1 MDGQLAGRLC
11 ARSSLCLRLRFQWRV
26 RPRDLS
32 VGRGVGRGA
41 AAASTVGRHPGL
53 PEGGGGLYNNDD
65 IVKHLLCSKHC
76 SKRWIRPGRGSRPG
90 SRGRGLESCPGG
102 LGPESPLRQVPVRE
116 LRQSPSPT
124 PSSAASTEPPEG
136 RALGWMPPG
145 WRTLSWAPPDDE
157 VLSWKSKIPSLAS
170 NGEAKRQ
177 QWTDLLYLRMKK
189 GAFSVVRR
197 CVKLCTGHEYAAKII
212 NTKKLSARDHQKLER
227 EARICRLLKHSNI
240 VRLHDSISEEGF
252 HYLVFD
258 LVTGGEL
265 FEDIV
270 AREYYS
276 EADASHCIQQ
286 ILEAVL
292 HCHQM
297 GVVHRDLKP
306 ENLLLA
312 SKCKGAAVKLADFG
326 LAIEVQGD
334 QQAWF
339 GFAGTPGYL
348 SPEVLRKEAYG
359 KPVDIWACGVILYI
373 LLVGYPPFWDE
384 DQHKLYQQIKAGA
397 YDFPS
402 PEWDTVTPEAKN
414 LINQMLTI
422 NPAKR
427 ITAHEALKHPWVCQ
441 RSTVASMMHRQETV
455 ECLKKFNA
463 RRKLKG
469 AILTTM
475 LATRNFSVGRQTTA
489 PATMSAAASSPTMG
503 LVEQAKS
510 LLNKKA
516 DGVKPQT
523 NSTKNSGGATSPKG
537 SLPPAALESSDS
549 TTTTIE
555 DEDTKAARISDLLS
569 TVRRGSGPPDAEGP
583 QPAAPQPC
591 PSPSFLNSLSG
602 APARISD
609 LLSTVRR
616 GSGPPDAEGPQ
627 PAASQPC
634 GPSPSFLNSLSG
646 APARISD
653 LLSTVR
659 RGSGPPDAE
668 GPQPAAPQPCGPS
681 PSFLNSLSGPS
692 RKQEIIKIT
701 EQLIEAVNNGDFE
714 AYAKICDPGLT
725 SFEPEALGNLVEGM
739 DFHRFYFENL
749 LAKNS
754 KPIHTTILNPH
765 VHVIGDDAA
774 CIAYIRLTQYVDG
787 QGRPRT
793 GQSEETRV
801 WHRRDGKW
809 QNVHFHCSGAPVAPL
824 Q

>member
-1 MDGQLAGRLC
+1 MAVTCTRFTDEYQLYEEIG
-11 ARSSLCLRLRFQWRV
+11 
-26 RPRDLS
+26 
-32 VGRGVGRGA
+32 
-41 AAASTVGRHPGL
+41 
-53 PEGGGGLYNNDD
+53 
-65 IVKHLLCSKHC
+65 
-76 SKRWIRPGRGSRPG
+76 
-90 SRGRGLESCPGG
+90 
-102 LGPESPLRQVPVRE
+102 
-116 LRQSPSPT
+116 
-124 PSSAASTEPPEG
+124 
-136 RALGWMPPG
+136 
-145 WRTLSWAPPDDE
+145 
-157 VLSWKSKIPSLAS
+157 
-170 NGEAKRQ
+170 
-177 QWTDLLYLRMKK
+177 K

-227 EARICRLLKHSNI
+227 EARICRLLKHPNI

-252 HYLVFD
+252 HYLIFD

-326 LAIEVQGD
+326 LAIEVQGE

-475 LATRNFSVGRQTTA
+475 LATRNFS
-489 PATMSAAASSPTMG
+489 
-503 LVEQAKS
+503 AKS
-510 LLNKKA
+510 LLNKKT
-516 DGVKPQT
+516 DVGKPQT
-523 NSTKNSGGATSPKG
+523 NSTKNSAGVTSPKG
-537 SLPPAALESSDS
+537 PIPPAALEPQTTVIHNLVDGIKESSDS
-549 TTTTIE
+549 THTNPE
-555 DEDTKAARISDLLS
+555 DEEMKA
-569 TVRRGSGPPDAEGP
+569 
-583 QPAAPQPC
+583 
-591 PSPSFLNSLSG
+591 
-602 APARISD
+602 
-609 LLSTVRR
+609 
-616 GSGPPDAEGPQ
+616 
-627 PAASQPC
+627 
-634 GPSPSFLNSLSG
+634 
-646 APARISD
+646 
-653 LLSTVR
+653 
-659 RGSGPPDAE
+659 
-668 GPQPAAPQPCGPS
+668 
-681 PSFLNSLSGPS
+681 

-725 SFEPEALGNLVEGM
+725 TFEPEALGNLVEGI

-749 LAKNS
+749 LSKNN

-765 VHVIGDDAA
+765 VHVVGDDAA
-774 CIAYIRLTQYVDG
+774 CIAYIRLTQYIDT

-793 GQSEETRV
+793 SQSEETRV

>member
-1 MDGQLAGRLC
+1 MATTTCTRFTDEYQLY
-11 ARSSLCLRLRFQWRV
+11 
-26 RPRDLS
+26 
-32 VGRGVGRGA
+32 
-41 AAASTVGRHPGL
+41 
-53 PEGGGGLYNNDD
+53 E
-65 IVKHLLCSKHC
+65 
-76 SKRWIRPGRGSRPG
+76 
-90 SRGRGLESCPGG
+90 E
-102 LGPESPLRQVPVRE
+102 LG
-116 LRQSPSPT
+116 
-124 PSSAASTEPPEG
+124 
-136 RALGWMPPG
+136 
-145 WRTLSWAPPDDE
+145 
-157 VLSWKSKIPSLAS
+157 
-170 NGEAKRQ
+170 
-177 QWTDLLYLRMKK
+177 K

-197 CVKLCTGHEYAAKII
+197 CVKVCTGQEYAAKII

-252 HYLVFD
+252 HYLLFD

-276 EADASHCIQQ
+276 EADASHCIHQ
-286 ILEAVL
+286 IVDSVSYT
-292 HCHQM
+292 HQHDI
-297 GVVHRDLKP
+297 VHRDLKP

-312 SKCKGAAVKLADFG
+312 SKCKNAAVKLADFG

-422 NPAKR
+422 NPSKR
-427 ITAHEALKHPWVCQ
+427 ITAQEALKHPWVCQ

-475 LATRNFSVGRQTTA
+475 LVSRNFSVGRQTTA
-489 PATMSAAASSPTMG
+489 PAAVGGVSGSPAG
-503 LVEQAKS
+503 IVEQAAKS

-516 DGVKPQT
+516 DVKSTSSRNSTVSSPKVHVSSAALEPQT
-523 NSTKNSGGATSPKG
+523 TVIHNPVDGIK
-537 SLPPAALESSDS
+537 ESSDS
-549 TTTTIE
+549 SNTTTE
-555 DEDTKAARISDLLS
+555 DEDVKA
-569 TVRRGSGPPDAEGP
+569 
-583 QPAAPQPC
+583 
-591 PSPSFLNSLSG
+591 
-602 APARISD
+602 
-609 LLSTVRR
+609 
-616 GSGPPDAEGPQ
+616 
-627 PAASQPC
+627 
-634 GPSPSFLNSLSG
+634 
-646 APARISD
+646 
-653 LLSTVR
+653 
-659 RGSGPPDAE
+659 
-668 GPQPAAPQPCGPS
+668 
-681 PSFLNSLSGPS
+681 

-701 EQLIEAVNNGDFE
+701 EQLIEAVNNGDFD
-714 AYAKICDPGLT
+714 AYSKICDPGLT
-725 SFEPEALGNLVEGM
+725 SFEPEGLGNLVEGM
-739 DFHRFYFENL
+739 DFHRFYFDNL

-765 VHVIGDDAA
+765 VHMIGEDAA
-774 CIAYIRLTQYVDG
+774 CIAYIRLTQFVDAH
-787 QGRPRT
+787 GRPRSS
-793 GQSEETRV
+793 QSEETRV
-801 WHRRDGKW
+801 WHRRDSRW
-809 QNVHFHCSGAPVAPL
+809 QNVHFHCSGAPAAPL
-824 Q
+824 QA

>member
-1 MDGQLAGRLC
+1 
-11 ARSSLCLRLRFQWRV
+11 
-26 RPRDLS
+26 
-32 VGRGVGRGA
+32 
-41 AAASTVGRHPGL
+41 
-53 PEGGGGLYNNDD
+53 
-65 IVKHLLCSKHC
+65 
-76 SKRWIRPGRGSRPG
+76 
-90 SRGRGLESCPGG
+90 
-102 LGPESPLRQVPVRE
+102 
-116 LRQSPSPT
+116 
-124 PSSAASTEPPEG
+124 
-136 RALGWMPPG
+136 
-145 WRTLSWAPPDDE
+145 
-157 VLSWKSKIPSLAS
+157 
-170 NGEAKRQ
+170 
-177 QWTDLLYLRMKK
+177 
-189 GAFSVVRR
+189 
-197 CVKLCTGHEYAAKII
+197 HEYAAKII

-489 PATMSAAASSPTMG
+489 PATMSTAASGTTMG

-516 DGVKPQT
+516 DAVKPQT
-523 NSTKNSGGATSPKG
+523 NSTKNSAAATSPKG
-537 SLPPAALESSDS
+537 TLPPAALVLSPSFSSFTPLVLVLS
-549 TTTTIE
+549 PSLLRAPSCLPLASHLSAPAPRVP
-555 DEDTKAARISDLLS
+555 DTLS
-569 TVRRGSGPPDAEGP
+569 SVRRGSASSKANPPTLWPPPVSPLPTPHKAAWGGPRSLGGCV
-583 QPAAPQPC
+583 PAA
-591 PSPSFLNSLSG
+591 
-602 APARISD
+602 
-609 LLSTVRR
+609 
-616 GSGPPDAEGPQ
+616 
-627 PAASQPC
+627 
-634 GPSPSFLNSLSG
+634 
-646 APARISD
+646 
-653 LLSTVR
+653 
-659 RGSGPPDAE
+659 
-668 GPQPAAPQPCGPS
+668 
-681 PSFLNSLSGPS
+681 
-692 RKQEIIKIT
+692 RKQEVIKIT

-765 VHVIGDDAA
+765 VHVIGEDAA
-774 CIAYIRLTQYVDG
+774 CIAYIRLTQYIDG

-793 GQSEETRV
+793 SQSEETRV

>member
-1 MDGQLAGRLC
+1 MATTTCTRFTDEYQLY
-11 ARSSLCLRLRFQWRV
+11 
-26 RPRDLS
+26 
-32 VGRGVGRGA
+32 
-41 AAASTVGRHPGL
+41 
-53 PEGGGGLYNNDD
+53 E
-65 IVKHLLCSKHC
+65 
-76 SKRWIRPGRGSRPG
+76 
-90 SRGRGLESCPGG
+90 E
-102 LGPESPLRQVPVRE
+102 LG
-116 LRQSPSPT
+116 
-124 PSSAASTEPPEG
+124 
-136 RALGWMPPG
+136 
-145 WRTLSWAPPDDE
+145 
-157 VLSWKSKIPSLAS
+157 
-170 NGEAKRQ
+170 
-177 QWTDLLYLRMKK
+177 K

-197 CVKLCTGHEYAAKII
+197 CVKLCTGQENAAKII

-252 HYLVFD
+252 HYLLFD

-312 SKCKGAAVKLADFG
+312 SKCKNAAVKLADFG

-427 ITAHEALKHPWVCQ
+427 ITAQEALKHPWVCQ

-475 LATRNFSVGRQTTA
+475 LVSRNFSVGSRQTTT
-489 PATMSAAASSPTMG
+489 PASVTAAAAAAAAAAGTTAG

-516 DGVKPQT
+516 DVKEPQT
-523 NSTKNSGGATSPKG
+523 TVIHNPVDRTK
-537 SLPPAALESSDS
+537 ESSDS
-549 TTTTIE
+549 SNTTVE
-555 DEDTKAARISDLLS
+555 DEDVK
-569 TVRRGSGPPDAEGP
+569 V
-583 QPAAPQPC
+583 
-591 PSPSFLNSLSG
+591 
-602 APARISD
+602 
-609 LLSTVRR
+609 
-616 GSGPPDAEGPQ
+616 
-627 PAASQPC
+627 
-634 GPSPSFLNSLSG
+634 
-646 APARISD
+646 
-653 LLSTVR
+653 
-659 RGSGPPDAE
+659 
-668 GPQPAAPQPCGPS
+668 
-681 PSFLNSLSGPS
+681 

-701 EQLIEAVNNGDFE
+701 EQLIEAINNGDFE

-765 VHVIGDDAA
+765 VHLIGEDAA
-774 CIAYIRLTQYVDG
+774 CIAYIRLTQFVDN
-787 QGRPRT
+787 QGRPRSS
-793 GQSEETRV
+793 QSEETRV
-801 WHRRDGKW
+801 WHRRDSKW
-809 QNVHFHCSGAPVAPL
+809 QNIHFHCSGAPAAPL

>member
-1 MDGQLAGRLC
+1 MATTTCTRFTDEYQLY
-11 ARSSLCLRLRFQWRV
+11 
-26 RPRDLS
+26 
-32 VGRGVGRGA
+32 
-41 AAASTVGRHPGL
+41 
-53 PEGGGGLYNNDD
+53 E
-65 IVKHLLCSKHC
+65 
-76 SKRWIRPGRGSRPG
+76 
-90 SRGRGLESCPGG
+90 E
-102 LGPESPLRQVPVRE
+102 LG
-116 LRQSPSPT
+116 
-124 PSSAASTEPPEG
+124 
-136 RALGWMPPG
+136 
-145 WRTLSWAPPDDE
+145 
-157 VLSWKSKIPSLAS
+157 
-170 NGEAKRQ
+170 
-177 QWTDLLYLRMKK
+177 K

-197 CVKLCTGHEYAAKII
+197 CVKLCTGQEYAAKII

-227 EARICRLLKHSNI
+227 EARICRLLKHPNI

-252 HYLVFD
+252 HYLLFD

-312 SKCKGAAVKLADFG
+312 SKCKNAAVKLADFG

-427 ITAHEALKHPWVCQ
+427 ITAQEALKHPWVCQ

-475 LATRNFSVGRQTTA
+475 LVSRNFSVGSRQTTA
-489 PATMSAAASSPTMG
+489 PASVTAAVAAAAAAAGTTAG
-503 LVEQAKS
+503 LVEQAKT

-516 DGVKPQT
+516 DVKKRKSSSTVQYMEPQT
-523 NSTKNSGGATSPKG
+523 TVIHNPVDGTK
-537 SLPPAALESSDS
+537 ESSDS
-549 TTTTIE
+549 SNTTVE
-555 DEDTKAARISDLLS
+555 DEDVKAVTKFSDLLGS
-569 TVRRGSGPPDAEGP
+569 VRRGSGPTSDGEVRTSTPPPVALSSPSPPHNPVVPMQMSRLTDLVSSVRRV
-583 QPAAPQPC
+583 PAAPAPE
-591 PSPSFLNSLSG
+591 G
-602 APARISD
+602 EAAPAPAPSARPIPPPTHTTSPPPPHPPSSPF
-609 LLSTVRR
+609 LS
-616 GSGPPDAEGPQ
+616 S
-627 PAASQPC
+627 SQ
-634 GPSPSFLNSLSG
+634 
-646 APARISD
+646 
-653 LLSTVR
+653 T
-659 RGSGPPDAE
+659 
-668 GPQPAAPQPCGPS
+668 
-681 PSFLNSLSGPS
+681 

-701 EQLIEAVNNGDFE
+701 EQLIEAINNGDFE

-765 VHVIGDDAA
+765 VHLIGEDAA
-774 CIAYIRLTQYVDG
+774 CIAYIRLTQFVDG
-787 QGRPRT
+787 QGRPRSS
-793 GQSEETRV
+793 QSEETRV
-801 WHRRDGKW
+801 WHRRESKW
-809 QNVHFHCSGAPVAPL
+809 QNIHFHCSGAPAAPL

>member
-1 MDGQLAGRLC
+1 MATTVTCTRFTDEYQLYEEIG
-11 ARSSLCLRLRFQWRV
+11 
-26 RPRDLS
+26 
-32 VGRGVGRGA
+32 
-41 AAASTVGRHPGL
+41 
-53 PEGGGGLYNNDD
+53 
-65 IVKHLLCSKHC
+65 
-76 SKRWIRPGRGSRPG
+76 
-90 SRGRGLESCPGG
+90 
-102 LGPESPLRQVPVRE
+102 
-116 LRQSPSPT
+116 
-124 PSSAASTEPPEG
+124 
-136 RALGWMPPG
+136 
-145 WRTLSWAPPDDE
+145 
-157 VLSWKSKIPSLAS
+157 
-170 NGEAKRQ
+170 
-177 QWTDLLYLRMKK
+177 K

-489 PATMSAAASSPTMG
+489 PATMSAAAASGATMG
-503 LVEQAKS
+503 LVEQAAKS

-516 DGVKPQT
+516 DGVKPQS
-523 NSTKNSGGATSPKG
+523 NSTKGSAGVTSPKG
-537 SLPPAALESSDS
+537 TLPPAALESSDS
-549 TTTTIE
+549 TNTTIE
-555 DEDTKAARISDLLS
+555 DEDTKVKTTDNELVKSQVNLGTAPELSPSLQSSLMPSAAAAIAAASTKLSDVLGM
-569 TVRRGSGPPDAEGP
+569 VKRGSGPPEAEEPTTSVSPPSTTSAVANLSSPQTAKLSDVLRMVKRGSGQSGAEDPKSSTTLPFPPPVVANALPLQSAKLSDVLGMVKRGSETPDAEEPKPSIPLPSPSSGVANPFQSAKLSDVLTMVKRGSGAPEAEGP
-583 QPAAPQPC
+583 QPAVTQLLPLPLVTNPL
-591 PSPSFLNSLSG
+591 PSDP
-602 APARISD
+602 
-609 LLSTVRR
+609 
-616 GSGPPDAEGPQ
+616 
-627 PAASQPC
+627 
-634 GPSPSFLNSLSG
+634 
-646 APARISD
+646 
-653 LLSTVR
+653 
-659 RGSGPPDAE
+659 
-668 GPQPAAPQPCGPS
+668 
-681 PSFLNSLSGPS
+681 

-749 LAKNS
+749 LTKNS

-765 VHVIGDDAA
+765 VHVIGEDAA
-774 CIAYIRLTQYVDG
+774 CIAYIRLTQYIDG

-793 GQSEETRV
+793 CQSEETRV

>member
-1 MDGQLAGRLC
+1 MATTTCTRFTDEFQLY
-11 ARSSLCLRLRFQWRV
+11 
-26 RPRDLS
+26 
-32 VGRGVGRGA
+32 
-41 AAASTVGRHPGL
+41 
-53 PEGGGGLYNNDD
+53 E
-65 IVKHLLCSKHC
+65 
-76 SKRWIRPGRGSRPG
+76 
-90 SRGRGLESCPGG
+90 E
-102 LGPESPLRQVPVRE
+102 LG
-116 LRQSPSPT
+116 
-124 PSSAASTEPPEG
+124 
-136 RALGWMPPG
+136 
-145 WRTLSWAPPDDE
+145 
-157 VLSWKSKIPSLAS
+157 
-170 NGEAKRQ
+170 
-177 QWTDLLYLRMKK
+177 K

-197 CVKLCTGHEYAAKII
+197 CVKLCTGQEYAAKII

-227 EARICRLLKHSNI
+227 EARICRLLKHPNI

-252 HYLVFD
+252 HYLLFD

-276 EADASHCIQQ
+276 EADASHCIHQ
-286 ILEAVL
+286 ILESV
-292 HCHQM
+292 HHIHQHDI
-297 GVVHRDLKP
+297 VHRDLKP

-312 SKCKGAAVKLADFG
+312 SKCKNAAVKLADFG

-427 ITAHEALKHPWVCQ
+427 ITAQEALKHPWVCQ

-475 LATRNFSVGRQTTA
+475 LVSRNFSA
-489 PATMSAAASSPTMG
+489 
-503 LVEQAKS
+503 AKS

-516 DGVKPQT
+516 DVKKRKSS
-523 NSTKNSGGATSPKG
+523 STVQYM
-537 SLPPAALESSDS
+537 ESSDS
-549 TTTTIE
+549 SNTTVE
-555 DEDTKAARISDLLS
+555 DEDVKGKSLDNSSLKAQSSTSSQPDSSSAAVHSATKFADLLGS
-569 TVRRGSGPPDAEGP
+569 VRRGSGPTSDGEGRSSTP
-583 QPAAPQPC
+583 PHAALSAPSPPHTPVVPMQMSRLTDLVSSIRRVPVAPAPEGDAAPAPV
-591 PSPSFLNSLSG
+591 PSARPAPPPAHTTSPPPPHSPSSPSLS
-602 APARISD
+602 S
-609 LLSTVRR
+609 
-616 GSGPPDAEGPQ
+616 
-627 PAASQPC
+627 SQ
-634 GPSPSFLNSLSG
+634 
-646 APARISD
+646 
-653 LLSTVR
+653 T
-659 RGSGPPDAE
+659 
-668 GPQPAAPQPCGPS
+668 
-681 PSFLNSLSGPS
+681 

-701 EQLIEAVNNGDFE
+701 EQLIEAINNGDFE

-765 VHVIGDDAA
+765 VHLIGEDAA
-774 CIAYIRLTQYVDG
+774 CIAYIRLTQYVDN
-787 QGRPRT
+787 QGRPRSS
-793 GQSEETRV
+793 QSEETRV
-801 WHRRDGKW
+801 WHRRDSKW
-809 QNVHFHCSGAPVAPL
+809 QNIHFHCSGAPAAPL

>member
-1 MDGQLAGRLC
+1 MATTVTCTRFTDEYQLYEEIG
-11 ARSSLCLRLRFQWRV
+11 
-26 RPRDLS
+26 
-32 VGRGVGRGA
+32 
-41 AAASTVGRHPGL
+41 
-53 PEGGGGLYNNDD
+53 
-65 IVKHLLCSKHC
+65 
-76 SKRWIRPGRGSRPG
+76 
-90 SRGRGLESCPGG
+90 
-102 LGPESPLRQVPVRE
+102 
-116 LRQSPSPT
+116 
-124 PSSAASTEPPEG
+124 
-136 RALGWMPPG
+136 
-145 WRTLSWAPPDDE
+145 
-157 VLSWKSKIPSLAS
+157 
-170 NGEAKRQ
+170 
-177 QWTDLLYLRMKK
+177 K

-252 HYLVFD
+252 HYLIFD

-489 PATMSAAASSPTMG
+489 PATMSAAASGATMG
-503 LVEQAKS
+503 LVEQAAKS
-510 LLNKKA
+510 LLNKKV
-516 DGVKPQT
+516 DVGKPQT
-523 NSTKNSGGATSPKG
+523 NSSKGSAGVTSPKG
-537 SLPPAALESSDS
+537 TLPPAALEPQTTVIHNPVDGIKESSDS
-549 TTTTIE
+549 TNTTIE
-555 DEDTKAARISDLLS
+555 DEDTKAARFSDILFTVSRGSGPPDTEGLQPATSQPCPSPAVTNPPPPQPTKFSDILSTVRKGSGAPDAEGPRPAGSQPCPSPAVANPLVPQPARFSDLFN
-569 TVRRGSGPPDAEGP
+569 TVRRGSGPPDTAVS
-583 QPAAPQPC
+583 QPC
-591 PSPSFLNSLSG
+591 PSPAVTNPL
-602 APARISD
+602 
-609 LLSTVRR
+609 
-616 GSGPPDAEGPQ
+616 PPLP
-627 PAASQPC
+627 
-634 GPSPSFLNSLSG
+634 
-646 APARISD
+646 
-653 LLSTVR
+653 
-659 RGSGPPDAE
+659 
-668 GPQPAAPQPCGPS
+668 
-681 PSFLNSLSGPS
+681 

-749 LAKNS
+749 LSKNN

-765 VHVIGDDAA
+765 VHVIGEDAA
-774 CIAYIRLTQYVDG
+774 CIAYIRLTQYIDG

-793 GQSEETRV
+793 SQSEETRV

>member
-1 MDGQLAGRLC
+1 MATTTCTRFTDEYQLY
-11 ARSSLCLRLRFQWRV
+11 
-26 RPRDLS
+26 
-32 VGRGVGRGA
+32 
-41 AAASTVGRHPGL
+41 
-53 PEGGGGLYNNDD
+53 E
-65 IVKHLLCSKHC
+65 
-76 SKRWIRPGRGSRPG
+76 
-90 SRGRGLESCPGG
+90 E
-102 LGPESPLRQVPVRE
+102 LG
-116 LRQSPSPT
+116 
-124 PSSAASTEPPEG
+124 
-136 RALGWMPPG
+136 
-145 WRTLSWAPPDDE
+145 
-157 VLSWKSKIPSLAS
+157 
-170 NGEAKRQ
+170 
-177 QWTDLLYLRMKK
+177 K

-197 CVKLCTGHEYAAKII
+197 CVKLCTGQEYAAKII

-227 EARICRLLKHSNI
+227 EARICRLLKHPNI

-252 HYLVFD
+252 HYLLFD

-276 EADASHCIQQ
+276 EADASHCIHQ
-286 ILEAVL
+286 ILDSVN
-292 HCHQM
+292 HIHQNDI
-297 GVVHRDLKP
+297 VHRDLKP

-312 SKCKGAAVKLADFG
+312 SKCKNAAVKLADFG
-326 LAIEVQGD
+326 LAIEVQGE

-427 ITAHEALKHPWVCQ
+427 ITAQEALKHPWVCQ

-475 LATRNFSVGRQTTA
+475 LVSRNFSVGRQTTA
-489 PATMSAAASSPTMG
+489 PAAVSAVAAAAAASNAAG
-503 LVEQAKS
+503 LVEQAAKS

-516 DGVKPQT
+516 DVKKRKSSSTVQYMPQS
-523 NSTKNSGGATSPKG
+523 NSTKNSIVTSPKG
-537 SLPPAALESSDS
+537 NIPSPALEPQTTVIHNPVDGIKESSDS
-549 TTTTIE
+549 SNTTIE
-555 DEDTKAARISDLLS
+555 DEDVKA
-569 TVRRGSGPPDAEGP
+569 
-583 QPAAPQPC
+583 
-591 PSPSFLNSLSG
+591 
-602 APARISD
+602 
-609 LLSTVRR
+609 
-616 GSGPPDAEGPQ
+616 
-627 PAASQPC
+627 
-634 GPSPSFLNSLSG
+634 
-646 APARISD
+646 
-653 LLSTVR
+653 
-659 RGSGPPDAE
+659 
-668 GPQPAAPQPCGPS
+668 
-681 PSFLNSLSGPS
+681 

-749 LAKNS
+749 LSKNS

-765 VHVIGDDAA
+765 VHLIGEDAA
-774 CIAYIRLTQYVDG
+774 CIAYIRLTQFVDG
-787 QGRPRT
+787 QGRPRSS
-793 GQSEETRV
+793 QSEETRV
-801 WHRRDGKW
+801 WHRRDSKW
-809 QNVHFHCSGAPVAPL
+809 QNVHFHCSGAPAAPL

>member
-1 MDGQLAGRLC
+1 MATTTCTRFTDEYQLY
-11 ARSSLCLRLRFQWRV
+11 
-26 RPRDLS
+26 
-32 VGRGVGRGA
+32 
-41 AAASTVGRHPGL
+41 
-53 PEGGGGLYNNDD
+53 E
-65 IVKHLLCSKHC
+65 
-76 SKRWIRPGRGSRPG
+76 
-90 SRGRGLESCPGG
+90 E
-102 LGPESPLRQVPVRE
+102 LG
-116 LRQSPSPT
+116 
-124 PSSAASTEPPEG
+124 
-136 RALGWMPPG
+136 
-145 WRTLSWAPPDDE
+145 
-157 VLSWKSKIPSLAS
+157 
-170 NGEAKRQ
+170 
-177 QWTDLLYLRMKK
+177 K

-197 CVKLCTGHEYAAKII
+197 CVKLCTGQEYAAKII

-227 EARICRLLKHSNI
+227 EARICRLLKHPNI

-252 HYLVFD
+252 HYLLFD

-276 EADASHCIQQ
+276 EADASHCIHQ
-286 ILEAVL
+286 ILDSVSYT
-292 HCHQM
+292 HQHDI
-297 GVVHRDLKP
+297 VHRDLKP

-312 SKCKGAAVKLADFG
+312 SKCKNAAVKLADFG
-326 LAIEVQGD
+326 LAIEVQGE

-427 ITAHEALKHPWVCQ
+427 ITAQEALKHPWVCQ

-475 LATRNFSVGRQTTA
+475 LVSRNFSVGRQTTA
-489 PATMSAAASSPTMG
+489 PASVSAVAGTAAG
-503 LVEQAKS
+503 IVEQAAKS

-516 DGVKPQT
+516 DVKPQT
-523 NSTKNSGGATSPKG
+523 NSTRNSTVTSPKG
-537 SLPPAALESSDS
+537 NVPSAALEPQTTVIHNPVDGIKESSDS
-549 TTTTIE
+549 SNTTIE
-555 DEDTKAARISDLLS
+555 DEDVKA
-569 TVRRGSGPPDAEGP
+569 
-583 QPAAPQPC
+583 
-591 PSPSFLNSLSG
+591 
-602 APARISD
+602 
-609 LLSTVRR
+609 
-616 GSGPPDAEGPQ
+616 
-627 PAASQPC
+627 
-634 GPSPSFLNSLSG
+634 
-646 APARISD
+646 
-653 LLSTVR
+653 
-659 RGSGPPDAE
+659 
-668 GPQPAAPQPCGPS
+668 
-681 PSFLNSLSGPS
+681 

-725 SFEPEALGNLVEGM
+725 SFEPEGLGNLVEGM
-739 DFHRFYFENL
+739 DFHRFYFDNL
-749 LAKNS
+749 LCKNS

-765 VHVIGDDAA
+765 VHIIGDDAA
-774 CIAYIRLTQYVDG
+774 CIAYIRLTQFVDG
-787 QGRPRT
+787 QGRPRSS
-793 GQSEETRV
+793 QSEETRV
-801 WHRRDGKW
+801 WHRRESRW
-809 QNVHFHCSGAPVAPL
+809 QNVHFHCSGAPAAPL
-824 Q
+824 QG

>member
-1 MDGQLAGRLC
+1 MATTTCTRFTDEYQLY
-11 ARSSLCLRLRFQWRV
+11 
-26 RPRDLS
+26 
-32 VGRGVGRGA
+32 
-41 AAASTVGRHPGL
+41 
-53 PEGGGGLYNNDD
+53 E
-65 IVKHLLCSKHC
+65 
-76 SKRWIRPGRGSRPG
+76 
-90 SRGRGLESCPGG
+90 E
-102 LGPESPLRQVPVRE
+102 LG
-116 LRQSPSPT
+116 
-124 PSSAASTEPPEG
+124 
-136 RALGWMPPG
+136 
-145 WRTLSWAPPDDE
+145 
-157 VLSWKSKIPSLAS
+157 
-170 NGEAKRQ
+170 
-177 QWTDLLYLRMKK
+177 K

-197 CVKLCTGHEYAAKII
+197 CVKLCIGQEYAAKII

-227 EARICRLLKHSNI
+227 EARICRLLKHPNI

-252 HYLVFD
+252 HYLLFD

-312 SKCKGAAVKLADFG
+312 SKCKNAAVKLADFG
-326 LAIEVQGD
+326 LAIEVQGE

-427 ITAHEALKHPWVCQ
+427 ITAQEALKHPWVCQ

-475 LATRNFSVGRQTTA
+475 LVSRNFS
-489 PATMSAAASSPTMG
+489 AAKT
-503 LVEQAKS
+503 

-516 DGVKPQT
+516 DVKPQT
-523 NSTKNSGGATSPKG
+523 NSKNGITTSHKGNIPSPALEPQTTVIHNPVDGTK
-537 SLPPAALESSDS
+537 ESSDS
-549 TTTTIE
+549 SNTTVE
-555 DEDTKAARISDLLS
+555 DEDVKA
-569 TVRRGSGPPDAEGP
+569 
-583 QPAAPQPC
+583 
-591 PSPSFLNSLSG
+591 
-602 APARISD
+602 
-609 LLSTVRR
+609 
-616 GSGPPDAEGPQ
+616 
-627 PAASQPC
+627 
-634 GPSPSFLNSLSG
+634 
-646 APARISD
+646 
-653 LLSTVR
+653 
-659 RGSGPPDAE
+659 
-668 GPQPAAPQPCGPS
+668 
-681 PSFLNSLSGPS
+681 

-701 EQLIEAVNNGDFE
+701 EQLIEAINNGDFE
-714 AYAKICDPGLT
+714 AYAKICDPSLT

-739 DFHRFYFENL
+739 DFHRFYFDNL
-749 LAKNS
+749 LAKNT

-765 VHVIGDDAA
+765 VHLIGEDAA
-774 CIAYIRLTQYVDG
+774 CIAYIRLTQFVDG
-787 QGRPRT
+787 QGRPQSS
-793 GQSEETRV
+793 QSEETRV
-801 WHRRDGKW
+801 WHRRDAKW
-809 QNVHFHCSGAPVAPL
+809 QNIHYHCSGAPAAPL

>member
-1 MDGQLAGRLC
+1 MATTTCTRFTDEYQLY
-11 ARSSLCLRLRFQWRV
+11 
-26 RPRDLS
+26 
-32 VGRGVGRGA
+32 
-41 AAASTVGRHPGL
+41 
-53 PEGGGGLYNNDD
+53 E
-65 IVKHLLCSKHC
+65 
-76 SKRWIRPGRGSRPG
+76 
-90 SRGRGLESCPGG
+90 E
-102 LGPESPLRQVPVRE
+102 LG
-116 LRQSPSPT
+116 
-124 PSSAASTEPPEG
+124 
-136 RALGWMPPG
+136 
-145 WRTLSWAPPDDE
+145 
-157 VLSWKSKIPSLAS
+157 
-170 NGEAKRQ
+170 
-177 QWTDLLYLRMKK
+177 K

-197 CVKLCTGHEYAAKII
+197 CVKLCTGQEHAAKII

-227 EARICRLLKHSNI
+227 EARICRLLKHPNI

-252 HYLVFD
+252 HYLLFD

-276 EADASHCIQQ
+276 EADASHCIHQ
-286 ILEAVL
+286 ILESV
-292 HCHQM
+292 HHIHQHDI
-297 GVVHRDLKP
+297 VHRDLKP

-312 SKCKGAAVKLADFG
+312 SKCKNAAVKLADFG

-427 ITAHEALKHPWVCQ
+427 ITAQEALKHPWVCQ

-475 LATRNFSVGRQTTA
+475 LVSRNFSVGSRQTTA
-489 PATMSAAASSPTMG
+489 PASVTAAVAAAAAAAGTTPG
-503 LVEQAKS
+503 LVEQAAKT

-516 DGVKPQT
+516 DVK
-523 NSTKNSGGATSPKG
+523 
-537 SLPPAALESSDS
+537 ESSDS
-549 TTTTIE
+549 SNTTVE
-555 DEDTKAARISDLLS
+555 DEDVKVSRLTDLVSSVRKAPAS
-569 TVRRGSGPPDAEGP
+569 PAHEGD
-583 QPAAPQPC
+583 AAPALVPSAR
-591 PSPSFLNSLSG
+591 PAPPPAPITSPPPPHSPSSPPLS
-602 APARISD
+602 
-609 LLSTVRR
+609 ST
-616 GSGPPDAEGPQ
+616 Q
-627 PAASQPC
+627 
-634 GPSPSFLNSLSG
+634 
-646 APARISD
+646 
-653 LLSTVR
+653 T
-659 RGSGPPDAE
+659 
-668 GPQPAAPQPCGPS
+668 
-681 PSFLNSLSGPS
+681 

-701 EQLIEAVNNGDFE
+701 EQLIEAINNGDFE

-765 VHVIGDDAA
+765 VHLIGEDAA
-774 CIAYIRLTQYVDG
+774 CIAYIRLTQFVDG
-787 QGRPRT
+787 QGRPRSS
-793 GQSEETRV
+793 QSEETRV
-801 WHRRDGKW
+801 WHRRDSKW
-809 QNVHFHCSGAPVAPL
+809 QNIHFHCSGAPAAPL

>member
-1 MDGQLAGRLC
+1 MATTTCTRFTDEYQLY
-11 ARSSLCLRLRFQWRV
+11 
-26 RPRDLS
+26 
-32 VGRGVGRGA
+32 
-41 AAASTVGRHPGL
+41 
-53 PEGGGGLYNNDD
+53 E
-65 IVKHLLCSKHC
+65 
-76 SKRWIRPGRGSRPG
+76 
-90 SRGRGLESCPGG
+90 E
-102 LGPESPLRQVPVRE
+102 LG
-116 LRQSPSPT
+116 
-124 PSSAASTEPPEG
+124 
-136 RALGWMPPG
+136 
-145 WRTLSWAPPDDE
+145 
-157 VLSWKSKIPSLAS
+157 
-170 NGEAKRQ
+170 
-177 QWTDLLYLRMKK
+177 K
-189 GAFSVVRR
+189 GAFSIVRR
-197 CVKLCTGHEYAAKII
+197 CVKLCTGQEYAAKII

-227 EARICRLLKHSNI
+227 EARICRLLKHPNI

-252 HYLVFD
+252 HYLLFD

-312 SKCKGAAVKLADFG
+312 SKCKNAAVKLADFG

-427 ITAHEALKHPWVCQ
+427 ITAQEALKHPWVCQ

-475 LATRNFSVGRQTTA
+475 LVSRNFSVGSRQTTS
-489 PATMSAAASSPTMG
+489 PASVTAAVAAVAAAAGTTAG
-503 LVEQAKS
+503 LVEQAKT

-516 DGVKPQT
+516 DVKPQT
-523 NSTKNSGGATSPKG
+523 NSTKNSIVTSPKG
-537 SLPPAALESSDS
+537 NLPSPALEPQTTVIHNPVDGTKESSDS
-549 TTTTIE
+549 SNTTVE
-555 DEDTKAARISDLLS
+555 DEDVKGKSLDSSSLKAQSSTSSLPDNSQSSSAAVHSATKFADLLGS
-569 TVRRGSGPPDAEGP
+569 VRRGSGPITDGEARASPPTEAALSAPSPPHTPVVPMQMSRLTDLVSSVRRV
-583 QPAAPQPC
+583 PAAPAPAPETDAAPPPVQSTRPT
-591 PSPSFLNSLSG
+591 PLPANTTSPPPPNPPSSPSLS
-602 APARISD
+602 S
-609 LLSTVRR
+609 
-616 GSGPPDAEGPQ
+616 
-627 PAASQPC
+627 SQ
-634 GPSPSFLNSLSG
+634 
-646 APARISD
+646 
-653 LLSTVR
+653 T
-659 RGSGPPDAE
+659 
-668 GPQPAAPQPCGPS
+668 
-681 PSFLNSLSGPS
+681 

-701 EQLIEAVNNGDFE
+701 EQLIEAINNGDFE

-765 VHVIGDDAA
+765 VHLIGEDAA

-787 QGRPRT
+787 QGRPRSS
-793 GQSEETRV
+793 QSEETRV
-801 WHRRDGKW
+801 WHRRDSKW
-809 QNVHFHCSGAPVAPL
+809 QNIHFHCSGAPAAPL

>member
-1 MDGQLAGRLC
+1 MATTTCTRFTDEFQLY
-11 ARSSLCLRLRFQWRV
+11 
-26 RPRDLS
+26 
-32 VGRGVGRGA
+32 
-41 AAASTVGRHPGL
+41 
-53 PEGGGGLYNNDD
+53 E
-65 IVKHLLCSKHC
+65 
-76 SKRWIRPGRGSRPG
+76 
-90 SRGRGLESCPGG
+90 E
-102 LGPESPLRQVPVRE
+102 LG
-116 LRQSPSPT
+116 
-124 PSSAASTEPPEG
+124 
-136 RALGWMPPG
+136 
-145 WRTLSWAPPDDE
+145 
-157 VLSWKSKIPSLAS
+157 
-170 NGEAKRQ
+170 
-177 QWTDLLYLRMKK
+177 K

-197 CVKLCTGHEYAAKII
+197 CVKLCTGQEYAAKII

-227 EARICRLLKHSNI
+227 EARICRLLKHPNI
-240 VRLHDSISEEGF
+240 VEYGYRFSLSCS
-252 HYLVFD
+252 
-258 LVTGGEL
+258 VTGGEL

-312 SKCKGAAVKLADFG
+312 SKCKNAAVKLADFG

-427 ITAHEALKHPWVCQ
+427 ITAQEALKHPWVCQ

-475 LATRNFSVGRQTTA
+475 LVSRNFSGKFTSSLMHRHCPQSN
-489 PATMSAAASSPTMG
+489 SA
-503 LVEQAKS
+503 
-510 LLNKKA
+510 
-516 DGVKPQT
+516 
-523 NSTKNSGGATSPKG
+523 KNSIVTSPKG
-537 SLPPAALESSDS
+537 NVPSPALVFTFLFSRFSSCSTRLSLWLPSPVSHMSVSRFTDLVSCVGRAPVPQPQTELPSSR
-549 TTTTIE
+549 T
-555 DEDTKAARISDLLS
+555 
-569 TVRRGSGPPDAEGP
+569 SGPLP
-583 QPAAPQPC
+583 QTSPPT
-591 PSPSFLNSLSG
+591 PSPSVSIHVSLFS
-602 APARISD
+602 
-609 LLSTVRR
+609 ST
-616 GSGPPDAEGPQ
+616 A
-627 PAASQPC
+627 
-634 GPSPSFLNSLSG
+634 
-646 APARISD
+646 
-653 LLSTVR
+653 
-659 RGSGPPDAE
+659 
-668 GPQPAAPQPCGPS
+668 
-681 PSFLNSLSGPS
+681 

-701 EQLIEAVNNGDFE
+701 EQLIEAINNGDFD

-749 LAKNS
+749 LSKNS

-765 VHVIGDDAA
+765 VHLIGEDAA
-774 CIAYIRLTQYVDG
+774 CIAYIRLTQFVDG
-787 QGRPRT
+787 QGRPRSS
-793 GQSEETRV
+793 QSEETRV
-801 WHRRDGKW
+801 WHRRDSKW
-809 QNVHFHCSGAPVAPL
+809 QNVHFHCSGAPAAPL

>member
-1 MDGQLAGRLC
+1 MATTTCTRFTDEYQLY
-11 ARSSLCLRLRFQWRV
+11 
-26 RPRDLS
+26 
-32 VGRGVGRGA
+32 
-41 AAASTVGRHPGL
+41 
-53 PEGGGGLYNNDD
+53 E
-65 IVKHLLCSKHC
+65 
-76 SKRWIRPGRGSRPG
+76 
-90 SRGRGLESCPGG
+90 E
-102 LGPESPLRQVPVRE
+102 LG
-116 LRQSPSPT
+116 
-124 PSSAASTEPPEG
+124 
-136 RALGWMPPG
+136 
-145 WRTLSWAPPDDE
+145 
-157 VLSWKSKIPSLAS
+157 
-170 NGEAKRQ
+170 
-177 QWTDLLYLRMKK
+177 K

-197 CVKLCTGHEYAAKII
+197 CVKLCTGQEYAAKII

-227 EARICRLLKHSNI
+227 EARICRLLKHPNI

-252 HYLVFD
+252 HYLLFD

-276 EADASHCIQQ
+276 EADASHCIHQ
-286 ILEAVL
+286 ILESV
-292 HCHQM
+292 HHIHQHDI
-297 GVVHRDLKP
+297 VHRDLKP

-312 SKCKGAAVKLADFG
+312 SKCKNAAVKLADFG

-427 ITAHEALKHPWVCQ
+427 ITAQEALKHPWVCQ

-475 LATRNFSVGRQTTA
+475 LVSRNFS
-489 PATMSAAASSPTMG
+489 AAKT
-503 LVEQAKS
+503 

-516 DGVKPQT
+516 DVKKRKSSSTVQYMPQT
-523 NSTKNSGGATSPKG
+523 NSTKNSIVTSPKG
-537 SLPPAALESSDS
+537 NIPSPALEPQTTVIHNPVDGTKESSDS
-549 TTTTIE
+549 SNTTVE
-555 DEDTKAARISDLLS
+555 DEDVKGKSLDNSSLKAQSSTSSQPDSSQGSSAAVHSAAKFADLLGS
-569 TVRRGSGPPDAEGP
+569 VRRGSGPTSDGEGRSITP
-583 QPAAPQPC
+583 PPTAFSAPSPPHTPVVPMQMSRLTDLVSSVRRVPAAPAPESDAA
-591 PSPSFLNSLSG
+591 PAPVPSARPTPAPAHTTSSPPPHSPSSPSLS
-602 APARISD
+602 S
-609 LLSTVRR
+609 
-616 GSGPPDAEGPQ
+616 
-627 PAASQPC
+627 SQ
-634 GPSPSFLNSLSG
+634 
-646 APARISD
+646 
-653 LLSTVR
+653 T
-659 RGSGPPDAE
+659 
-668 GPQPAAPQPCGPS
+668 
-681 PSFLNSLSGPS
+681 

-701 EQLIEAVNNGDFE
+701 EQLIEAINNGDFE

-765 VHVIGDDAA
+765 VHLIGEDAA
-774 CIAYIRLTQYVDG
+774 CIAYIRLTQFVDN
-787 QGRPRT
+787 QGRPRSS
-793 GQSEETRV
+793 QSEETRV
-801 WHRRDGKW
+801 WHRRDSKW
-809 QNVHFHCSGAPVAPL
+809 QNIHFHCSGAPAAPL

>member
-1 MDGQLAGRLC
+1 MATPATCTRFTDEYQLY
-11 ARSSLCLRLRFQWRV
+11 
-26 RPRDLS
+26 
-32 VGRGVGRGA
+32 
-41 AAASTVGRHPGL
+41 
-53 PEGGGGLYNNDD
+53 E
-65 IVKHLLCSKHC
+65 
-76 SKRWIRPGRGSRPG
+76 
-90 SRGRGLESCPGG
+90 E
-102 LGPESPLRQVPVRE
+102 LG
-116 LRQSPSPT
+116 
-124 PSSAASTEPPEG
+124 
-136 RALGWMPPG
+136 
-145 WRTLSWAPPDDE
+145 
-157 VLSWKSKIPSLAS
+157 
-170 NGEAKRQ
+170 
-177 QWTDLLYLRMKK
+177 K

-197 CVKLCTGHEYAAKII
+197 CVKKTSSQEYAAKII

-227 EARICRLLKHSNI
+227 EARICRLLKHPNI
-240 VRLHDSISEEGF
+240 VRLHESISEEGF

-276 EADASHCIQQ
+276 EADASHCIHQ
-286 ILEAVL
+286 ILESVN
-292 HCHQM
+292 HIHQHDI
-297 GVVHRDLKP
+297 VHRDLKP

-326 LAIEVQGD
+326 LAIEVQGE

-348 SPEVLRKEAYG
+348 SPEVLRKDPYG

-427 ITAHEALKHPWVCQ
+427 ITADQALKHPWVCQ

-455 ECLKKFNA
+455 ECLRKFNA

-475 LATRNFSVGRQTTA
+475 LVSRNFSA
-489 PATMSAAASSPTMG
+489 
-503 LVEQAKS
+503 AKS
-510 LLNKKA
+510 LLNKKS
-516 DGVKPQT
+516 DGVKKRKSSSSVHLMPQSNNKASVVSPAKETPPVQMSMEPQT
-523 NSTKNSGGATSPKG
+523 TVVHNANDGIKG
-537 SLPPAALESSDS
+537 STESCN
-549 TTTTIE
+549 TTTE
-555 DEDTKAARISDLLS
+555 DEDLKAPPLS
-569 TVRRGSGPPDAEGP
+569 IGDGSSVLEGRSHCESKT
-583 QPAAPQPC
+583 QTESMQ
-591 PSPSFLNSLSG
+591 SQLSLCYS
-602 APARISD
+602 AM
-609 LLSTVRR
+609 
-616 GSGPPDAEGPQ
+616 
-627 PAASQPC
+627 
-634 GPSPSFLNSLSG
+634 
-646 APARISD
+646 
-653 LLSTVR
+653 
-659 RGSGPPDAE
+659 
-668 GPQPAAPQPCGPS
+668 
-681 PSFLNSLSGPS
+681 

-701 EQLIEAVNNGDFE
+701 EQLIEAINNGDFE
-714 AYAKICDPGLT
+714 AYTKICDPGLT

-739 DFHRFYFENL
+739 DFHKFYFENL
-749 LAKNS
+749 LSKNS

-774 CIAYIRLTQYVDG
+774 CIAYIRLTQYIDG

-793 GQSEETRV
+793 MQSEETRV

-809 QNVHFHCSGAPVAPL
+809 LNVHYHCSGAPAAPL

>member
-1 MDGQLAGRLC
+1 MATTVTCTRFTDEYQLY
-11 ARSSLCLRLRFQWRV
+11 
-26 RPRDLS
+26 
-32 VGRGVGRGA
+32 
-41 AAASTVGRHPGL
+41 
-53 PEGGGGLYNNDD
+53 ED
-65 IVKHLLCSKHC
+65 I
-76 SKRWIRPGRGSRPG
+76 G
-90 SRGRGLESCPGG
+90 
-102 LGPESPLRQVPVRE
+102 
-116 LRQSPSPT
+116 
-124 PSSAASTEPPEG
+124 
-136 RALGWMPPG
+136 
-145 WRTLSWAPPDDE
+145 
-157 VLSWKSKIPSLAS
+157 
-170 NGEAKRQ
+170 
-177 QWTDLLYLRMKK
+177 K

-475 LATRNFSVGRQTTA
+475 LATRNFS
-489 PATMSAAASSPTMG
+489 
-503 LVEQAKS
+503 AKS

-516 DGVKPQT
+516 DVVKPQT
-523 NSTKNSGGATSPKG
+523 NSTKNSAAVTSPKG
-537 SLPPAALESSDS
+537 TLPPAALEPQTTVIHNPVDGIKESSDS
-549 TTTTIE
+549 THTTIE
-555 DEDTKAARISDLLS
+555 DEDTKA
-569 TVRRGSGPPDAEGP
+569 
-583 QPAAPQPC
+583 
-591 PSPSFLNSLSG
+591 
-602 APARISD
+602 
-609 LLSTVRR
+609 
-616 GSGPPDAEGPQ
+616 
-627 PAASQPC
+627 
-634 GPSPSFLNSLSG
+634 
-646 APARISD
+646 
-653 LLSTVR
+653 
-659 RGSGPPDAE
+659 
-668 GPQPAAPQPCGPS
+668 
-681 PSFLNSLSGPS
+681 
-692 RKQEIIKIT
+692 RKQEVIKIT
-701 EQLIEAVNNGDFE
+701 EQLIEAVNSGDFE

-765 VHVIGDDAA
+765 VHVIGEDAA
-774 CIAYIRLTQYVDG
+774 CIAYIRLTQYIDG

-793 GQSEETRV
+793 SQSEETRV

>member
-1 MDGQLAGRLC
+1 MATTTCTRFTDEYQLY
-11 ARSSLCLRLRFQWRV
+11 
-26 RPRDLS
+26 
-32 VGRGVGRGA
+32 
-41 AAASTVGRHPGL
+41 
-53 PEGGGGLYNNDD
+53 E
-65 IVKHLLCSKHC
+65 
-76 SKRWIRPGRGSRPG
+76 
-90 SRGRGLESCPGG
+90 E
-102 LGPESPLRQVPVRE
+102 LG
-116 LRQSPSPT
+116 
-124 PSSAASTEPPEG
+124 
-136 RALGWMPPG
+136 
-145 WRTLSWAPPDDE
+145 
-157 VLSWKSKIPSLAS
+157 
-170 NGEAKRQ
+170 
-177 QWTDLLYLRMKK
+177 K

-197 CVKLCTGHEYAAKII
+197 CVKLCTGQEYAAKII

-227 EARICRLLKHSNI
+227 EARICRLLKHPNI

-252 HYLVFD
+252 HYLLFD

-312 SKCKGAAVKLADFG
+312 SKCKNAAVKLADFG

-427 ITAHEALKHPWVCQ
+427 ITAQEALKHPWVCQ

-475 LATRNFSVGRQTTA
+475 LVSRNFSVGSRQTTA
-489 PATMSAAASSPTMG
+489 PASVTAAAAAVAAAAGTTAG
-503 LVEQAKS
+503 LVEQAKT

-516 DGVKPQT
+516 DVKPQT
-523 NSTKNSGGATSPKG
+523 NSTKNSIVTSPKG
-537 SLPPAALESSDS
+537 NIPSPALEPQTTVIHNPVDGTKESSDS
-549 TTTTIE
+549 SNTTVE
-555 DEDTKAARISDLLS
+555 DEDVKGKSLDSSSLKAQSSTGSQPDSSHAPSAAAHSAAKFADLLGS
-569 TVRRGSGPPDAEGP
+569 VRRGSGPTSDGELRSSTPPPAALSAPSPPHTPAVPMQMSRLTDLVSSVRRA
-583 QPAAPQPC
+583 PAAPA
-591 PSPSFLNSLSG
+591 
-602 APARISD
+602 APAPEVESAPAPRPAH
-609 LLSTVRR
+609 TN
-616 GSGPPDAEGPQ
+616 PPPPPQ
-627 PAASQPC
+627 PPSSPLLTASQ
-634 GPSPSFLNSLSG
+634 
-646 APARISD
+646 
-653 LLSTVR
+653 T
-659 RGSGPPDAE
+659 
-668 GPQPAAPQPCGPS
+668 
-681 PSFLNSLSGPS
+681 

-701 EQLIEAVNNGDFE
+701 EQLIEAINNGDFE

-765 VHVIGDDAA
+765 VHLIGEDAA
-774 CIAYIRLTQYVDG
+774 CIAYIRLTQFVDG
-787 QGRPRT
+787 QGRPRSS
-793 GQSEETRV
+793 QSEETRV
-801 WHRRDGKW
+801 WHRRDSKW
-809 QNVHFHCSGAPVAPL
+809 QNIHFHCSGAPAAPL